1 MGARST
7 FIHEALL
14 YGDLSEFLAGTV
26 EFVRA
31 GVRAGEAVLVALP
44 EPRLGLLR
52 DQVGDEGDV
61 RYLDIGQVG
70 GNPGRMIPTILHPF
84 LAEQEPN
91 GSRILGEPIWPGRS
105 ASEYP
110 AAVQHEALINLAFA
124 GHPVTIRCPYDITQ
138 LGKKAKLDAERTHPV
153 LFHGKTGRPS
163 TAYDDPAHVAVAAT
177 ANLPPAPA
185 NALERD
191 FGVGELGGVRRFV
204 REQAKNA
211 GLSQTRVD
219 DLLIAVNEIAGNT
232 LAYAGGFG
240 ILRTWQ
246 ADGSLV
252 CEIRDR
258 GTMTDLLAGR
268 QIPGPDALGGRGLLM
283 ANQLSDLVQLHPGP
297 AGTTVRM
304 HFHLPTKRS

>member
-1 MGARST
+1 M
-7 FIHEALL
+7 
-14 YGDLSEFLAGTV
+14 
-26 EFVRA
+26 
-31 GVRAGEAVLVALP
+31 AVP

-52 DQVGDEGDV
+52 DQLGDEGGV
-61 RYLDIGQVG
+61 HFLDLGQAG
-70 GNPGRMIPTILHPF
+70 GNPGRIIPTILHPF
-84 LAEQEPN
+84 LAEQQTR
-91 GSRILGEPIWPGRS
+91 GARVLGEPIWPGRP
-105 ASEYP
+105 AAEYT
-110 AAVQHEALINLAFA
+110 AAVQHEALVNLAFA
-124 GHPVTIRCPYDITQ
+124 GHAVTMRCPYDLTQ
-138 LGKKAKLDAERTHPV
+138 LGRRAKDDAERTHPV

-163 TAYDDPAHVAVAAT
+163 VAYDDPAQVAVGAT
-177 ANLPPAPA
+177 ANLPPPPS
-185 NALERD
+185 NAVERD

-211 GLSQTRVD
+211 GLPQTRID

-232 LAYAGGFG
+232 LSYAGGFG

-258 GTMTDLLAGR
+258 GTMNDLLAGR

-297 AGTTVRM
+297 AGTTVRL
-304 HFHLPTKRS
+304 HFHLPAKRS